1 MENIKIYEE
10 AFIKIFSVD
19 KNELLNLKYQSI
31 ESWDSVGHMAL
42 IAELEE
48 KFNIEMDIDD
58 IIAFS
63 DYKEGKQILAKYEI
77 EIK

>member
-63 DYKEGKQILAKYEI
+63 DYKECKQILAKYEI

>member
-1 MENIKIYEE
+1 MENIEIYEE
-10 AFIKIFSVD
+10 AFMKIFSID
-19 KNELLNLKYQSI
+19 KKELLNLKYQSI

-63 DYKEGKQILAKYEI
+63 DYKEGKQILSKYEI